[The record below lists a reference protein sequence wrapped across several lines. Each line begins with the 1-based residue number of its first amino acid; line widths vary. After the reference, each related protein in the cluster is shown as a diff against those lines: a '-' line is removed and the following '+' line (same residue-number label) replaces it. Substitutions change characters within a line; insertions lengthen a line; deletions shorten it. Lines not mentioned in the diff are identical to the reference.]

1 MVARS
6 STYGRLCA
14 AFYDAEKP
22 RPPAKELRFYADLLR
37 RVDGPIL
44 EPMCGSGR
52 YLLPLLRKRFD
63 VVGFDNS
70 ASMIEQCQARLAD
83 AGAETS
89 RACLADFG
97 SFAPVARFA
106 QSVIPSG
113 SFGLLNPSDAEEAL
127 MKHREWLKPGG
138 LLHLEVWPCDV
149 DDAGI
154 RERSARVAE
163 IDAHRC
169 IGLVVELI
177 ASNDGAV
184 HDVLCHYT
192 EIVDGVVTSTETERY
207 VIRHYALD
215 ELRGMAT
222 RCGFDWVIS
231 RENAFNDSRA
241 VVTLQR

>member
-6 STYGRLCA
+6 SNYGRLCA

-22 RPPAKELRFYADLLR
+22 RPPAKELRFYSELLR

-52 YLLPLLRKRFD
+52 YLLPLLSKRFD

-70 ASMIEQCQARLAD
+70 ASMIEQCQARLTE
-83 AGAETS
+83 AGVDVS
-89 RACLADFG
+89 RACLADFD
-97 SFAPVARFA
+97 SFAPVTQFA

-113 SFGLLNPSDAEEAL
+113 SFGLLSPSDAEQAL
-127 MKHREWLKPGG
+127 IKHRDWLKPGG
-138 LLHLEVWPCDV
+138 LLHLEIWPLDV

-163 IDAHRC
+163 IDALRC

-192 EIVDGVVTSTETERY
+192 EIVDGVVASTETEHY

-215 ELRGMAT
+215 ELRQIAV
-222 RCGFDWVIS
+222 RCGFDWVTC

-241 VVTLQR
+241 VVTLRR